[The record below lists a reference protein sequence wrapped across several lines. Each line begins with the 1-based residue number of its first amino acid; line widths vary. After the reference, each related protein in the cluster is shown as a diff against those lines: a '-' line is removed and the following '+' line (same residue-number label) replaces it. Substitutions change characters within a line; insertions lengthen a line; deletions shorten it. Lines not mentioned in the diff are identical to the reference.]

1 MSNRFFLLKKQ
12 KTLSHIDWNW
22 LIFQFS
28 FTQLIF
34 NYTPKWDQ
42 SQYALRLETW
52 SWVMEELQWADD
64 NRELVLNGKQ
74 HPDPSEEEF
83 SDGFLMRLPLFICHL
98 WYSMR
103 FVGWLVLILK
113 FKIIYLVNYKNNNND
128 ADSIITIMIESY
140 FMSNKK
146 TK

>member
-1 MSNRFFLLKKQ
+1 
-12 KTLSHIDWNW
+12 
-22 LIFQFS
+22 
-28 FTQLIF
+28 
-34 NYTPKWDQ
+34 
-42 SQYALRLETW
+42 
-52 SWVMEELQWADD
+52 MEELQWADD

-128 ADSIITIMIESY
+128 ADAIITIMIESY